1 MDALGHLYHYQRFK
15 TEWLER
21 IVHDSK
27 VHCAG
32 PRDFNDPWDC
42 RPCYGQSILDDSEK
56 YIEHVAFFDRVDRKH
71 GPAKTEE
78 QRAQQLEKLRTD
90 LSFLKSLLRDMI
102 GIDRPIHERFR
113 VLCLSAKPDS
123 VVMWSHYADKHRG
136 ICLEFSTD
144 NEEFSGAYKVEYC
157 QKYPSYNLTDQSL
170 EHNLLPLVTKS
181 AEWSYECEYRVIA
194 EEHTMAASTESLHTH
209 GGFLSVPPDS
219 LKSVILG
226 CEIDDA
232 SRNNVRDRAAQRSS
246 RGNQASRSGAK
257 SFFPLDTGCL
267 IAGLLAS

>member
-78 QRAQQLEKLRTD
+78 QRAQQLEKLSTD
-90 LSFLKSLLRDMI
+90 PSFLKSLLRDMM

-246 RGNQASRSGAK
+246 RGNQASRPRAK
-257 SFFPLDTGCL
+257 SFFSLDTGCL